1 MHTDLVNSYKT
12 IDANFLS
19 KGECENIYAKLISI
33 KDKWFYLEHIPSFYF
48 YPPGMYAV
56 ASKEYKN
63 NLIHNSTLESLF
75 GIYYE
80 RLRDKISDTLGIQTQ
95 YHPNLNLPGF
105 HISTNRGMTTENFHR
120 DRFNNLPSFLSNE
133 KMRFLKHKIFSF
145 ILPIKL
151 PTDSESGLLLK
162 TKNQS
167 DTVFFKYHEGAL
179 AGWDGDLFHSVKP
192 FAVNTENDFRITMQC
207 HVAISSKNSY
217 IFW

>member
-1 MHTDLVNSYKT
+1 MNTDLVNNYKT

-19 KGECENIYAKLISI
+19 KGECEDIYTKLISI
-33 KDKWFYLEHIPSFYF
+33 KDKWFLLEKIPSFYF

-63 NLIHNSTLESLF
+63 NLCYNSTLESLF
-75 GIYYE
+75 GTYYK
-80 RLRDKISDTLGIQTQ
+80 RLQEKISHTLGTQ
-95 YHPNLNLPGF
+95 AQYNTNLNLPGF
-105 HISTNRGMTTENFHR
+105 HISTNRGMTTANFHR
-120 DRFNNLPSFLSNE
+120 DGFNNLPSFLSNE
-133 KMRFLKHKIFSF
+133 KMRFLRHKIFSF

-162 TKNQS
+162 TNNQP
-167 DTVFFKYHEGAL
+167 DAVFFKYHEGAL

-192 FAVNTENDFRITMQC
+192 FSVNTENDIRITMQC
-207 HVAISSKNSY
+207 HVAIGSKNSY